1 MWRGVSTFSGGCLP
15 DSGGFEPP
23 NPPENPSMVYQ
34 YIVPNEIGQ
43 TMRVRDPNCMKF
55 YCSSIYDILLYKA
68 VKISNKFNERFL
80 VMDSQNFV
88 FLSCSL

>member
-1 MWRGVSTFSGGCLP
+1 MGGFQFCGGGFLHFLGGGCLP

-68 VKISNKFNERFL
+68 VKISNKFNERFF
-80 VMDSQNFV
+80 SYG
-88 FLSCSL
+88 